1 MSEQLQRIALIRSV
15 VDRYHDEAK
24 SLRRTAAAMGLS
36 ESATRKMLVTARE
49 YDSPRKRE
57 IDLLRKQGMSVQQI
71 AERLGVSVKAIDSY
85 MPYKRGTYII
95 PAGSKNAEKLREC
108 RARKECVENF
118 RESSGTNPKM
128 P

>member
-15 VDRYHDEAK
+15 VDKYHDEEK

-36 ESATRKMLVTARE
+36 ESTTRKMLVTARE

-57 IDLLRKQGMSVQQI
+57 IDLLRKQGLTMQQI
-71 AERLGVSVKAIDSY
+71 AERLGISVRAIDSY

-95 PAGSKNAEKLREC
+95 PSESKTAEKVRAC
-108 RARKECVENF
+108 RARKGDANAD
-118 RESSGTNPKM
+118 
-128 P
+128 

>member
-1 MSEQLQRIALIRSV
+1 MSKQLQRIALIRS
-15 VDRYHDEAK
+15 
-24 SLRRTAAAMGLS
+24 
-36 ESATRKMLVTARE
+36 SATRKTLVTARE

-57 IDLLRKQGMSVQQI
+57 IDLLRKQGMFVQQI

-108 RARKECVENF
+108 RATKECVENF
-118 RESSGTNPKM
+118 LKVLGQIRKCRRNKDRRK
-128 P
+128 